1 MILNLILIPWLCA
14 LITGIIAAPIGAL
27 IAWRRLVY
35 FGEAL
40 SHASLLGIALALKSG
55 LPPVVGIWSITLLLV
70 ALLYLIEKDGR
81 ENPSNILGSLS
92 HIALALGMVLLST
105 MENIR
110 TDLINYLFGD
120 ILATGAGDLAN
131 ITIVALI
138 GGALLYR
145 LWQPLILMTISPA
158 IARTEHPRARHYD
171 LAFLL
176 LIGLFIGT
184 TVQYF
189 GLLLV
194 IALLTYAFTRPGKN
208 GKGLGATVTS
218 LFLGVAFFLSALI
231 SYVPVTYALPRIR
244 DAIDGPQT
252 VTIISCRFE
261 QDTHTEKR
269 SRHSS
274 TTVYDNK
281 FIMTAADYTRH
292 TTTFETGSQTSIQHA
307 TGVGA
312 FLYDACVTRSGSA
325 TFTVD
330 VYRHSWVLV
339 DVRGE

>member
-70 ALLYLIEKDGR
+70 LLLHLIERSGR

-184 TVQYF
+184 TSTR
-189 GLLLV
+189 
-194 IALLTYAFTRPGKN
+194 AMLLTVFVA
-208 GKGLGATVTS
+208 S
-218 LFLGVAFFLSALI
+218 VAFFLLHHFLSPSLGNHALW
-231 SYVPVTYALPRIR
+231 
-244 DAIDGPQT
+244 
-252 VTIISCRFE
+252 C
-261 QDTHTEKR
+261 
-269 SRHSS
+269 
-274 TTVYDNK
+274 
-281 FIMTAADYTRH
+281 
-292 TTTFETGSQTSIQHA
+292 
-307 TGVGA
+307 A
-312 FLYDACVTRSGSA
+312 FLLFLGLRG
-325 TFTVD
+325 
-330 VYRHSWVLV
+330 LV
-339 DVRGE
+339 AALFLPQLLRKIRKTTPQS

>member
-1 MILNLILIPWLCA
+1 MFLNLILIPWLCA

-194 IALLTYAFTRPGKN
+194 IALLIIPANTANRLAKTPEQSAVLAAALAALSTT
-208 GKGLGATVTS
+208 LGTVLAWTAD
-218 LFLGVAFFLSALI
+218 LPLSPA
-231 SYVPVTYALPRIR
+231 
-244 DAIDGPQT
+244 
-252 VTIISCRFE
+252 IISIAGGLYFAVLIA
-261 QDTHTEKR
+261 THQWRRPQHPPPEK
-269 SRHSS
+269 
-274 TTVYDNK
+274 T
-281 FIMTAADYTRH
+281 
-292 TTTFETGSQTSIQHA
+292 
-307 TGVGA
+307 
-312 FLYDACVTRSGSA
+312 
-325 TFTVD
+325 
-330 VYRHSWVLV
+330 
-339 DVRGE
+339 

>member
-184 TVQYF
+184 TV
-189 GLLLV
+189 
-194 IALLTYAFTRPGKN
+194 
-208 GKGLGATVTS
+208 
-218 LFLGVAFFLSALI
+218 
-231 SYVPVTYALPRIR
+231 
-244 DAIDGPQT
+244 
-252 VTIISCRFE
+252 
-261 QDTHTEKR
+261 
-269 SRHSS
+269 
-274 TTVYDNK
+274 
-281 FIMTAADYTRH
+281 
-292 TTTFETGSQTSIQHA
+292 
-307 TGVGA
+307 
-312 FLYDACVTRSGSA
+312 
-325 TFTVD
+325 
-330 VYRHSWVLV
+330 
-339 DVRGE
+339 

>member
-1 MILNLILIPWLCA
+1 MPTQPQKTSPRGHKKTRI
-14 LITGIIAAPIGAL
+14 
-27 IAWRRLVY
+27 
-35 FGEAL
+35 
-40 SHASLLGIALALKSG
+40 SL
-55 LPPVVGIWSITLLLV
+55 P
-70 ALLYLIEKDGR
+70 
-81 ENPSNILGSLS
+81 
-92 HIALALGMVLLST
+92 
-105 MENIR
+105 
-110 TDLINYLFGD
+110 
-120 ILATGAGDLAN
+120 
-131 ITIVALI
+131 VALI
-138 GGALLYR
+138 LACAYIYQMSGQGRDVGKDRFIWELVGAGAALLI
-145 LWQPLILMTISPA
+145 PL
-158 IARTEHPRARHYD
+158 
-171 LAFLL
+171 
-176 LIGLFIGT
+176 GC
-184 TVQYF
+184 
-189 GLLLV
+189 LLV

>member
-131 ITIVALI
+131 ITLVALI

-158 IARTEHPRARHYD
+158 IARTEHPHARHYD

-194 IALLTYAFTRPGKN
+194 IALLIIPANTANRLAKTPEQSAAIAALLAAVATILGFTLAFNANLPVSP
-208 GKGLGATVTS
+208 AII
-218 LFLGVAFFLSALI
+218 GVAGVLYFAVLI
-231 SYVPVTYALPRIR
+231 
-244 DAIDGPQT
+244 
-252 VTIISCRFE
+252 
-261 QDTHTEKR
+261 HTRAGK
-269 SRHSS
+269 
-274 TTVYDNK
+274 K
-281 FIMTAADYTRH
+281 PPTAA
-292 TTTFETGSQTSIQHA
+292 
-307 TGVGA
+307 VK
-312 FLYDACVTRSGSA
+312 
-325 TFTVD
+325 
-330 VYRHSWVLV
+330 
-339 DVRGE
+339 